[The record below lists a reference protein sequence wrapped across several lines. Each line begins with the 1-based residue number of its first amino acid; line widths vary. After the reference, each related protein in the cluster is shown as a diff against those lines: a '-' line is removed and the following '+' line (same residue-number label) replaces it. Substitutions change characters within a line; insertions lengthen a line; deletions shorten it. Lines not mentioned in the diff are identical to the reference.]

1 MANLTNH
8 TLLNGLED
16 NLKSSIEFVGGSV
29 PEDTCIWE
37 FPEVIK
43 QQLTGNSIETGHV
56 IAGDG
61 IKVERTEKGYVISAD
76 IEPTNTAENI
86 TIDHIDAPSWAKD
99 LDENA
104 WEEGT
109 TLQKI
114 LEDIFDNVLPNVPSV
129 IKGDVIVTDDEAK
142 DPFAPADL
150 PEYIDALEPKTPYLR
165 LFLASQETP
174 IYVSLKEISRNIDL
188 TNYYTKY
195 EVDSVIDSKVKDA
208 IDSLNIPEVDLSNY
222 YTKSEVEDKIASID
236 IPEVDLSNHY
246 TKEET
251 TTIINDSINEVEQV
265 IAVQSEAITHVTEQ
279 VNKIDQI
286 IIEKVEDNSATEEEA
301 IELFD
306 SIFKN

>member
-1 MANLTNH
+1 MASLTNH

-86 TIDHIDAPSWAKD
+86 TIDHIDAPSWAKG

-165 LFLASQETP
+165 LFLASQEIP

-208 IDSLNIPEVDLSNY
+208 IDSL
-222 YTKSEVEDKIASID
+222 D

>member
-1 MANLTNH
+1 MASLTNH

-86 TIDHIDAPSWAKD
+86 TIDHIDAPSWAKG

-165 LFLASQETP
+165 LFLASQEIP

-195 EVDSVIDSKVKDA
+195 EVDSAIDGKVKDA
-208 IDSLNIPEVDLSNY
+208 IDSL
-222 YTKSEVEDKIASID
+222 D

>member
-1 MANLTNH
+1 MASLTNH

-86 TIDHIDAPSWAKD
+86 TIDHIDAPSWAKG

-165 LFLASQETP
+165 LFLSSQETP

-195 EVDSVIDSKVKDA
+195 EVDSAIDGKVKDA
-208 IDSLNIPEVDLSNY
+208 IDSL
-222 YTKSEVEDKIASID
+222 D

>member
-1 MANLTNH
+1 MASLTNH
-8 TLLNGLED
+8 TVLNGLED

-76 IEPTNTAENI
+76 IEPTNIAENI
-86 TIDHIDAPSWAKD
+86 TIDHIDAPSWAKG

-129 IKGDVIVTDDEAK
+129 IKGDIIVTDDEAK
-142 DPFAPADL
+142 DPFAPVDL
-150 PEYIDALEPKTPYLR
+150 PEYIDALEAKTPYLR

-208 IDSLNIPEVDLSNY
+208 IDSLDIPEVDLSNY
-222 YTKSEVEDKIASID
+222 YTKED
-236 IPEVDLSNHY
+236 
-246 TKEET
+246 T
-251 TTIINDSINEVEQV
+251 TTIINDSINEIEQV

-279 VNKIDQI
+279 VNKTDQI
-286 IIEKVEDNSATEEEA
+286 IIEKIENNSATEEEA